1 MLMNREDLAT
11 EVPAAL
17 GSISFDPDMRSCM
30 FRVKWLE
37 DFQTFQVEVIL
48 VLDYQT
54 WTDETA
60 DACARAS
67 HLVWEVLAPLGVV
80 VDPVCRSNAE
90 HEEIADDADWV
101 RLVGCA

>member
-1 MLMNREDLAT
+1 MLMTREDLAAQ
-11 EVPAAL
+11 VPAVL

-48 VLDYQT
+48 VLDYEI
-54 WTDETA
+54 WTDDTA

-67 HLVWEVLAPLGVV
+67 NLVWEVLAPLGVV
-80 VDPVCRSNAE
+80 VDPVCRSSAE